1 MMTLKDLSGRILLA
15 EDNPITQKMMGSMLS
30 QWGHQVI
37 LVSDGIEVLEQ
48 LKKSDF
54 DVLILDYQMPRMD
67 GLETYKALQELADPA
82 ISKMPVML
90 LTAEINPIVLK
101 EIQDSGIKYYMR
113 KPVQPKVFSATLDQ
127 LLRKNK
133 ASGRKGTASTEYLR
147 KITDT
152 NQVLMSEIIDLFI
165 EEAPKNIQRMKSYC
179 LVEDWVNLKRMIHKV
194 KANFAYVGM
203 ERQEDIIKRFEID
216 LEGLAFP
223 ETYLSRIIQ
232 IEKIT
237 EEAIETLKKKKKYS

>member
-1 MMTLKDLSGRILLA
+1 MTLKDLSGRILLA

-37 LVSDGIEVLEQ
+37 LVSNGIEVLEQ

-82 ISKMPVML
+82 ITKMPVML

-127 LLRKNK
+127 LLRKSK
-133 ASGRKGTASTEYLR
+133 PSGRKGTASTKYLR

-152 NQVLMSEIIDLFI
+152 NQVLISEIIDLFI

-216 LEGLAFP
+216 LEGLTFP

-237 EEAIETLKKKKKYS
+237 EEAIETLKNKKKYS